1 MSHTAQAPSKAQT
14 PGRRDIHQQVTDT
27 IIKQLES
34 GTVPWHKPWQGEETK
49 AFGLPYNGITQNH
62 YRGINILLLWG
73 SAIEKQFSSSE
84 WGTFKQWADK
94 KEMIRKGEKGSMVV
108 YYDVLEKE
116 DDDEIRK
123 IPFLKTSYVFNRC
136 QLNSYQ
142 PTETVIEKPK
152 QSLVERIQKVDGFIS
167 NTQAI
172 VEHGPKGACYS
183 PAEDKIYM
191 PVTEAFIDTKTC
203 TATEGYYSTLLHE
216 LVHWSGAPKRLDRTK
231 GKKFG
236 DQDYATEELV
246 AELGAA
252 FLCAE
257 YDIATAEK
265 GDHANYIASWLK
277 ALKDNKNCII
287 TAASEASKAVTYLKG
302 LQPQ

>member
-1 MSHTAQAPSKAQT
+1 MSHTTNASARGQT
-14 PGRRDIHQQVTDT
+14 SQRRDIHQEVTDT
-27 IIKQLES
+27 IIKQLEK

-49 AFGLPYNGITQNH
+49 AFGLPYNSITQNH
-62 YRGINILLLWG
+62 YRGINIVLLWS
-73 SAIEKQFSSSE
+73 SAIEKQFASAE

-94 KEMIRKGEKGSMVV
+94 KEMIRKGEKGAMVV

-116 DDDEIRK
+116 EDDEIRK

-136 QLNSYQ
+136 QLSSYQ
-142 PTETVIEKPK
+142 PTNTDDTQQPK
-152 QSLVERIQKVDGFIS
+152 QSLVERIQTMDCFIN

-172 VEHGPKGACYS
+172 IEHSQRGACYS
-183 PAEDKIYM
+183 PKEDKIYM
-191 PVTEAFIDTKTC
+191 PFTEAFIDTEAC

-216 LVHWSGAPKRLDRTK
+216 LVHWSGAPNRIDRAK
-231 GKKFG
+231 CKKFG
-236 DQDYATEELV
+236 DQNYATEELV

-257 YDIATAEK
+257 YDITSAEK

-277 ALKDNKNCII
+277 ALKDNKHCII
-287 TAASEASKAVTYLKG
+287 TAASKASKAVHYLRG
-302 LQPQ
+302 LQP